1 LEEENVLNSVGEMT
15 GIALENIKLYE
26 KILEL
31 YEYQR
36 KRREDEHVQLLSL
49 STRLGSA
56 IELTE
61 VLGHVLELMKD
72 FFVADFLWLI
82 ISDNEGNFV
91 LKSATSLKDKTNEII
106 YRKGIN
112 SIEAYSLEKMK
123 PVVIRDIQSE
133 KKFKVFSEEEIHFLE
148 IISNILAVSI
158 ERSDLYVRASM
169 EKGLSDAILQ
179 SVEDGIITVDKKG
192 KIISINRALEMI
204 TDVSLDNAIGLQIRD
219 IFGYTDMNNNPVL
232 LLEEC
237 IENAL
242 SGTINS
248 KESEVVT
255 TDGNKMAVLL
265 TSYPIFDTKRKIAGA
280 VNLLRNISREKEI
293 DRMKTDIIRNVSH
306 EFRTPLSAI
315 VGMTE
320 MILDGDVGGKKI
332 EEYLKTILSEGI
344 RLSTMVSDLL
354 SIARIES
361 GKEELKFE
369 VIDMKA
375 LLHNVTVS
383 FSSLIEKKK
392 AIVKYDLK
400 GKGDFVVDRERIK
413 ELLMNLVD
421 NSLTFSDDGCNIE
434 IKVRKKKN
442 ALEIMVSDDGW
453 GISEEDLP
461 RLTERFYRGRH
472 GEKIKGTGLGLSL
485 SNEIVKMHDGNM
497 NIKSRPGEG
506 TKIVVSFP
514 YRRQGE

>member
-1 LEEENVLNSVGEMT
+1 
-15 GIALENIKLYE
+15 
-26 KILEL
+26 
-31 YEYQR
+31 
-36 KRREDEHVQLLSL
+36 
-49 STRLGSA
+49 
-56 IELTE
+56 
-61 VLGHVLELMKD
+61 
-72 FFVADFLWLI
+72 
-82 ISDNEGNFV
+82 
-91 LKSATSLKDKTNEII
+91 
-106 YRKGIN
+106 
-112 SIEAYSLEKMK
+112 MK

-133 KKFKVFSEEEIHFLE
+133 KKFFISSEIASFDYKTVIAVPLFIGAKPVGAYTLYYSGVKVFSEEEIHFLE